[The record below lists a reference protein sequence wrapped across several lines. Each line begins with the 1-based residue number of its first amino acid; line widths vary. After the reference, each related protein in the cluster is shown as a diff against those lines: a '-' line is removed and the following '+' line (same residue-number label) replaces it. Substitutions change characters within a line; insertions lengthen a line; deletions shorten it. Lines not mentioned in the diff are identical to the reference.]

1 LGLVY
6 GFVGILQTAAL
17 YFAFKISKVKVK
29 GLNDSKYT
37 TAVVYIITIT
47 VIILAITSLV
57 FKLWDYRNASASIY
71 GSLIWMAGTSILGLV
86 FIPKVIV
93 CIVLLH
99 MCNAIPVLM
108 CVMINTTIH

>member
-37 TAVVYIITIT
+37 TAVVYIITIL
-47 VIILAITSLV
+47 VILLAITSFV
-57 FKLWDYRNASASIY
+57 FNVADYINVSTSIY
-71 GSLIWMAGTSILGLV
+71 GILVWMAGTSTLGLV
-86 FIPKVIV
+86 FIPKVKI
-93 CIVLLH
+93 
-99 MCNAIPVLM
+99 
-108 CVMINTTIH
+108 

>member
-37 TAVVYIITIT
+37 AAVVYAITVL
-47 VIILAITSLV
+47 VIILAISSLV
-57 FKLWDYRNASASIY
+57 FNVADYINVSASIY
-71 GSLIWMAGTSILGLV
+71 AILIWMAGTSILGFV
-86 FIPKVIV
+86 FIPKV
-93 CIVLLH
+93 
-99 MCNAIPVLM
+99 
-108 CVMINTTIH
+108 